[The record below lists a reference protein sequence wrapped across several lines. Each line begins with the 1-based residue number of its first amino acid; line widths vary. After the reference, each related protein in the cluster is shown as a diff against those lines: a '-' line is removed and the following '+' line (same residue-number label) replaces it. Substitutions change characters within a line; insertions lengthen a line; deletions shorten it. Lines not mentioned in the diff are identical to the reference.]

1 MIGEQNS
8 TDDPYLSF
16 QKSQAYFEQW
26 ENNLSY
32 LADSGTYM
40 I

>member
-8 TDDPYLSF
+8 TDDPYLLF
-16 QKSQAYFEQW
+16 QKCQAFFEQW
-26 ENNLSY
+26 ENNY
-32 LADSGTYM
+32 R